1 MTQFI
6 VKLIIIALLFTSA
19 EAAICSIHF
28 AAEGDIEV
36 VELDSSEH
44 LDGLIDDGSC
54 THMCHCAHHFAAFS
68 TGASLVLHSAKSEV
82 NYYTEFYSSKD
93 TPPLFRPPIA

>member
-36 VELDSSEH
+36 VELDNGDH
-44 LDGLIDDGSC
+44 LGGLIDDGVC
-54 THMCHCAHHFAAFS
+54 NHLCHCAHHFAAFS
-68 TGASLVLHSAKSEV
+68 TGVSLTLHSAKSEV
-82 NYYTEFYSSKD
+82 TNYTEFYSSKD
-93 TPPLFRPPIA
+93 SPPLFRPPIA